1 MARADAPLQF
11 VGVGIELVGNAAKL
25 AGEIGVAAG
34 DAAQFDRGH
43 PHEGDCARYRSAQ
56 TVVVGRH
63 AKMSP
68 QDHRRGRFRRPD
80 LSVCTVPYNMR
91 SLRRAR
97 QLVFSRPVVPLRSV
111 LASGPGQ

>member
-1 MARADAPLQF
+1 VARAGAPFQL
-11 VGVGIELVGNAAKL
+11 VGIGIELVGNAAKL
-25 AGEIGVAAG
+25 AGKIGVAAG

-43 PHEGDCARYRSAQ
+43 PHKGDRAPYRSAQ

-68 QDHRRGRFRRPD
+68 QDHRRGRFRRPN

-91 SLRRAR
+91 SLGRAR
-97 QLVFSRPVVPLRSV
+97 QLVFSRPVVPVRSA